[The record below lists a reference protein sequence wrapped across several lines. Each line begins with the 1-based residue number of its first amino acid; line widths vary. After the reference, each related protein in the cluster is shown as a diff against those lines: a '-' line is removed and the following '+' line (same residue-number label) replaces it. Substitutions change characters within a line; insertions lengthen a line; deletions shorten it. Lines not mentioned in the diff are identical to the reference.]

1 MDRLE
6 EHIQNLVISYAWIPN
21 YDKAVLAIKE
31 YTRKF
36 YTNDEISDN
45 DLETCILTNIEFI
58 LKTYESGGDAL
69 NSDGT
74 LDINKLG
81 GEWVPLPILDTEI
94 DTTPELSPEDEK
106 ELGKLLK
113 VEITES
119 LDKKF
124 REKTVARLLK
134 EGTFQNMPTEKAT
147 EIINTLL
154 DDVTK
159 EDE

>member
-58 LKTYESGGDAL
+58 LKTYESG
-69 NSDGT
+69 
-74 LDINKLG
+74 
-81 GEWVPLPILDTEI
+81 E
-94 DTTPELSPEDEK
+94 
-106 ELGKLLK
+106 
-113 VEITES
+113 
-119 LDKKF
+119 
-124 REKTVARLLK
+124 
-134 EGTFQNMPTEKAT
+134 MH
-147 EIINTLL
+147 
-154 DDVTK
+154 
-159 EDE
+159 